1 MDALCKNETELG
13 SMTAAQVAEIAA
25 QSGLPATA
33 GNPAGPPPL
42 IEGESAAE
50 YEALLARVANA
61 LQPADVLEEIWIRDV
76 VDLCWEVFR
85 LRRLKA
91 ALMTSAAHEG
101 MEQLLTPLFPSIGQG
116 RSLARK
122 WAAGADEDTRQQIE
136 TAMGKAG
143 VTREAV
149 AARTLA
155 LRIDDFERIDRM
167 LM

>member
-1 MDALCKNETELG
+1 LGLETRFDYNYILYLTSSRFYGMDALCKNETELG

-122 WAAGADEDTRQQIE
+122 WAAGADE
-136 TAMGKAG
+136 
-143 VTREAV
+143 
-149 AARTLA
+149 
-155 LRIDDFERIDRM
+155 
-167 LM
+167 